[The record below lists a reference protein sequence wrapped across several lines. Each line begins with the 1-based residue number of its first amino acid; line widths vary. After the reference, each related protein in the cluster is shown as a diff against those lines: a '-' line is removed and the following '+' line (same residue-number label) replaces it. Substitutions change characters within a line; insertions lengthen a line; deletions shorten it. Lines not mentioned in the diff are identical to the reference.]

1 MNNHDV
7 SKLIENALIS
17 ARKKILSATKN
28 TKIVGTNRFGDTTF
42 NVDIDAE
49 SEIINE
55 FKKSGEGFTII
66 TEESGIVN
74 VNNGGKIVVVD
85 PLDGSRN
92 AIKGLP
98 IYSVSIAVANGEK
111 LSDIIASGIIDV
123 IHGDIILADES
134 GVYLNN
140 EPKKPS
146 NTTELKSAY
155 VSMIIKL
162 SELEKPDEYGEKII
176 KLLKKVGYPRFM
188 GSAALESAY
197 VSVGLL
203 DAFIEI
209 VPRLR
214 VVDLAASLHMAS
226 IAGAYVKL
234 INIKGE
240 LNLKYEGRISCII
253 ASNEKLASDIINLL
267 APFSS

>member
-1 MNNHDV
+1 MNNHDL
-7 SKLIENALIS
+7 SKLIENALIR
-17 ARKKILSATKN
+17 ARKKILNAIKN
-28 TKIVGTNRFGDTTF
+28 TKIVGTNRFGDITF
-42 NVDIDAE
+42 NVDVDAE

-66 TEESGIVN
+66 TEESGIIN
-74 VNNGGKIVVVD
+74 VNNGGKIVVID

-92 AIKGLP
+92 AVKGLP
-98 IYSVSIAVANGEK
+98 IYSVSIAVANGEN
-111 LSDIIASGIIDV
+111 LSDVIASGIIDV
-123 IHGDIILADES
+123 IHGDTILADES

-162 SELEKPDEYGEKII
+162 SELERPDEYSEKII
-176 KLLKKVGYPRFM
+176 KLLKKIGYPRFM

-209 VPRLR
+209 IPRLR
-214 VVDLAASLHMAS
+214 VVDLAASLHMANIS
-226 IAGAYVKL
+226 GAYVKL
-234 INIKGE
+234 TNIKGE

-253 ASNEKLASDIINLL
+253 ASNEKLGSDIINLL
-267 APFSS
+267 T

>member
-1 MNNHDV
+1 MNSRDL

-17 ARKKILSATKN
+17 ARKKILSTIEDTKV
-28 TKIVGTNRFGDTTF
+28 VGTNRFGDTTF
-42 NVDIDAE
+42 NIDINAE
-49 SEIINE
+49 NEIINE

-66 TEESGIVN
+66 TEESGIIN
-74 VNNGGKIVVVD
+74 INNGGKIVVID

-92 AIKGLP
+92 AVKGLP

-123 IHGDIILADES
+123 IHGDIILADDS

-140 EPKKPS
+140 KPRKPS

-162 SELEKPDEYGEKII
+162 SELEKPDEYSEQII
-176 KLLKKVGYPRFM
+176 KLLKKIGYPRFM

-197 VSVGLL
+197 VSIGLL

-209 VPRLR
+209 IPRLR
-214 VVDLAASLHMAS
+214 VVDLAASLHMANIS
-226 IAGAYVKL
+226 GAYVKL
-234 INIKGE
+234 TNIKGE

-253 ASNEKLASDIINLL
+253 ASNEKLGSDIINLL
-267 APFSS
+267 TQSPA